1 MLERIAVRRYSEAFI
16 DFAKDNIGIDKAAED
31 FKKLK
36 GAILH
41 DNPDFLKFLR
51 SPGISFSEK
60 CAFIDK
66 VLGEDFSFAIRDFL
80 KLLVEKERIA
90 ILTDIA
96 EYIRLNYSH
105 GRRTEA
111 LLRVSS
117 PLESG
122 IIKDIEDRLESKFGK
137 KFKFRTELDAG
148 LLGGVQVVIGNTII
162 DGSIR
167 RRLDELR
174 ERLMSARVEA

>member
-1 MLERIAVRRYSEAFI
+1 MLERIAVKRYAEAFI

-41 DNPDFLKFLR
+41 DNPDFLKFLE
-51 SPGISFSEK
+51 SPGIALSEK

-66 VLGEDFSFAIRDFL
+66 VLGEDFYEETRNFL
-80 KLLVEKERIA
+80 KLLIEKERIGKLA
-90 ILTDIA
+90 DIA

-105 GRRTEA
+105 GRMTEA
-111 LLRVSS
+111 LLRISS
-117 PLESG
+117 PFESG
-122 IIKDIEDRLESKFGK
+122 IIKGIEEKLEKKFGK
-137 KFKFRTELDAG
+137 KFKFRTELDASI
-148 LLGGVQVVIGNTII
+148 LGGIQVIIGNTII

-167 RRLDELR
+167 KRLDELR
-174 ERLMSARVEA
+174 ERLMSVRVQV